1 MAAVASISAS
11 ASGSTA
17 LAPTPAAPA
26 PAAAPLAAAP
36 APTSNSMAAGT
47 AWLMSARPPQ
57 VTSIR
62 YTMNTQNVGVRT
74 IWEPVMSTAATVAFC
89 RAFSSRGF
97 TYSGVGSFMM
107 KAAAPTSTTK
117 MAPSAPK
124 VMRHPSAPNIVVTT
138 GDNSIVPPPK
148 PMSMAPEARP
158 CLSGNHFSVTDMTT
172 SVPRPTPAPTNT
184 P

>member
-1 MAAVASISAS
+1 MADTLPMAAVASISAS
-11 ASGSTA
+11 ASGSAA
-17 LAPTPAAPA
+17 LTPA
-26 PAAAPLAAAP
+26 PAAAPLAPAP
-36 APTSNSMAAGT
+36 APAPMSNSMAAGT

-57 VTSIR
+57 VTSIK

-107 KAAAPTSTTK
+107 KASTTK

-124 VMRHPSAPNIVVTT
+124 VMRHPSAPSIVVTT
-138 GDNSIVPPPK
+138 GDSSMVPPPK

>member
-1 MAAVASISAS
+1 M
-11 ASGSTA
+11 
-17 LAPTPAAPA
+17 
-26 PAAAPLAAAP
+26 
-36 APTSNSMAAGT
+36 SNSMAAGT

-107 KAAAPTSTTK
+107 KAPAPTSTTK
-117 MAPSAPK
+117 TAPRAPK
-124 VMRHPSAPNIVVTT
+124 VMRHPSAPSIVVTT
-138 GDNSIVPPPK
+138 GDSSMVPPPK

>member
-11 ASGSTA
+11 ASGSAA
-17 LAPTPAAPA
+17 LTPA
-26 PAAAPLAAAP
+26 PAAAAPLAP
-36 APTSNSMAAGT
+36 APAPAPMSNSMAAGT

-89 RAFSSRGF
+89 RAFSRRGR

-107 KAAAPTSTTK
+107 KAPAPTSTTK
-117 MAPSAPK
+117 TAPSAPK
-124 VMRHPSAPNIVVTT
+124 VMRHPSAPSIVVTT
-138 GDNSIVPPPK
+138 GDSSMVPPPK